1 MELLS
6 LHAGCLCG
14 CIVQVW
20 SFKGRLSY
28 VVCVCVFFGK
38 HEEDLTEDSKAS
50 NRLISED
57 LCFQLCSVAKRDVL
71 PHFKRAERSKDIKAG
86 VGDSFTV
93 EDAFQMEQ

>member
-6 LHAGCLCG
+6 LHAGFLCG

-20 SFKGRLSY
+20 SLKVDYRTLC
-28 VVCVCVFFGK
+28 VCVCVFFGK

-71 PHFKRAERSKDIKAG
+71 PHSKEPKDPKI
-86 VGDSFTV
+86 
-93 EDAFQMEQ
+93 

>member
-1 MELLS
+1 M
-6 LHAGCLCG
+6 
-14 CIVQVW
+14 
-20 SFKGRLSY
+20 
-28 VVCVCVFFGK
+28 K
-38 HEEDLTEDSKAS
+38 HEEDLTEDSKAP

-71 PHFKRAERSKDIKAG
+71 PHSKEPKDIKAG